1 MFNYTNKTK
10 INFYLI
16 IIIVIIWTILTEL
29 LFKGSQIFPS
39 PSLIIIS
46 FIDLFTNYNFLINLI
61 SSISVIY
68 ISIFLT
74 ITIIRIK
81 FPFFNY
87 NSTII
92 KYLMQIPS
100 FFLFVPGIMIA
111 VLLIYWFGDNYLIKL
126 FYTVFI
132 TLLFSYQIIL
142 NFDSSEIVNQIN
154 AVKSLGV
161 SDSLIRRKIIWK
173 FMEPEILK
181 NLLEKHLYLWSTVIA
196 FEFIQNSYGIGSVL
210 RSALE
215 FNDLS
220 IIISLIIL
228 LSIIVFI
235 GEKLL
240 RFINEKYFFWK

>member
-10 INFYLI
+10 INIYL
-16 IIIVIIWTILTEL
+16 VIIFIIMWTILTEL
-29 LFKGSQIFPS
+29 LFKGSQILPS

-46 FIDLFTNYNFLINLI
+46 FIDLFKSYNFLINLI

-74 ITIIRIK
+74 IVIIRIK
-81 FPFFNY
+81 FPLLNY
-87 NSTII
+87 NSIII

-100 FFLFVPGIMIA
+100 FFLFVPGIMIG
-111 VLLIYWFGDNYLIKL
+111 VLLINWFGDSYLIKL
-126 FYTVFI
+126 FYTVFV
-132 TLLFSYQIIL
+132 TSLFIYRTIL
-142 NFDSSEIVNQIN
+142 KFDSSEIINQIN

-161 SDSLIRRKIIWK
+161 SDTLIRREIIWK

-181 NLLEKHLYLWSTVIA
+181 DLMEKHLYLWSTVIA
-196 FEFIQNSYGIGSVL
+196 FEFIQNSYGIGSLL
-210 RSALE
+210 RSAFE

-228 LSIIVFI
+228 LAIIVFT

-240 RFINEKYFFWK
+240 RFINGKYFYWK